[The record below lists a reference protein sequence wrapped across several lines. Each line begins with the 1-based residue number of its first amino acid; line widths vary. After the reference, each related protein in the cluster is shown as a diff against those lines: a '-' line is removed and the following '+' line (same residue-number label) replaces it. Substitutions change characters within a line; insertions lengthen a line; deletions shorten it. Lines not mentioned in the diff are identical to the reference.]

1 VKELVTRPG
10 YVAKEYLDG
19 RRKKYFNPIS
29 FIVATTALS
38 ALIAYQSGY
47 YAAITSSPR
56 EGREYFPY
64 FHETMEISVHHG
76 KLLALILVVPLLT
89 LLTWAFYRRPKYNFA
104 EHFVVQSFTNGFLYI
119 TTAVIFIPLYVL
131 FPSTLGW
138 NNFVMQCLGVFYM
151 IVTYRQLLQ
160 RNVIIISLKAILI
173 KLLFIILFW
182 VLIYTYVWLKHF
194 ILH

>member
-1 VKELVTRPG
+1 MICKNCDATLDGKFCSSCGQRADIHRITVSHLAHEFTHALTHADKGILLLVKELVRRPG

-19 RRKKYFNPIS
+19 KRKKYFNPIS

-76 KLLALILVVPLLT
+76 KLLALILVVPLHSS
-89 LLTWAFYRRPKYNFA
+89 RG
-104 EHFVVQSFTNGFLYI
+104 HFTGGRS
-119 TTAVIFIPLYVL
+119 TTSL
-131 FPSTLGW
+131 S
-138 NNFVMQCLGVFYM
+138 
-151 IVTYRQLLQ
+151 
-160 RNVIIISLKAILI
+160 ISLFKVSRTD
-173 KLLFIILFW
+173 FC
-182 VLIYTYVWLKHF
+182 T
-194 ILH
+194 